1 VSDPQTELELH
12 LGKVAS
18 KGQQFE
24 VTVSLV
30 LTQSLQVS
38 QEIGPAVGGHLGVAR
53 ALQLINLL
61 AGAPNFPLD
70 SQKVKEWVKQAEKAN
85 RSRNG
90 AIHEPWVA
98 HAETGEFS
106 KTFFHGFRGRVA
118 SLSELE
124 AVATTLHEATLA
136 GRALLKMEQP

>member
-30 LTQSLQVS
+30 LAQSLKVS
-38 QEIGPAVGGHLGVAR
+38 HEVGPAVGGHLGVAR
-53 ALQLINLL
+53 ALQLIELL
-61 AGAPNFPLD
+61 AGGPDFPLD
-70 SQKVKEWVKQAEKAN
+70 SHQVKQWVKQAEKAN
-85 RSRNG
+85 RRRNE
-90 AIHEPWVA
+90 AIHDPWAA

-106 KTFFHGFRGRVA
+106 KTFFHGFRGRIA
-118 SLSELE
+118 SLSELNT
-124 AVATTLHEATLA
+124 VARTLQDATIA
-136 GRALLKMEQP
+136 GRALLKD